1 MVNIVTAL
9 ACSFLWAGVTIGGK
23 MLSGALPS
31 FAFAFLRYGLS
42 ALCLLPFVLMRKE
55 KETLKIR
62 YLPVIMFLGFTLV
75 LVFNALFFNAVYY
88 SSATSVSLIMATNP
102 ILTML
107 ISALLFRHI
116 PNRYQL
122 LAFMLSFAGA
132 VLVITE
138 GKMGFSILKGS
149 IGEFLMLLGVLFQIM
164 YTLALKQVSTHFSP
178 LFLSFA
184 TMVSGILF
192 VFPFVANKEFVDVV
206 MNITLKHWG
215 IIGFISFF
223 GTALAIYLYSVVIK
237 NMGPTQTSLIVF
249 SALPVFVMILAF
261 IILGESIS
269 LWQLLGGTLVLSSLV
284 IGLRHTR

>member
-237 NMGPTQTSLIVF
+237 NMGPTRTSLIVF